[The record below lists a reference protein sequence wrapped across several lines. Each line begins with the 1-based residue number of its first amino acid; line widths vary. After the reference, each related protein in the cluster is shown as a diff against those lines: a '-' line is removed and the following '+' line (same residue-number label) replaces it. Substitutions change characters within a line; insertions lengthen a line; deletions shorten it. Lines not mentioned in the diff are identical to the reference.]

1 MRAANAISGLRVW
14 DGKNRRRLELAKAST
29 AYPVPA
35 SIALSDTRICEPT
48 DFEMS
53 STIVPVMS
61 VTPPPTT
68 LSVTVAR

>member
-1 MRAANAISGLRVW
+1 MRAARAISGLRVW
-14 DGKNRRRLELAKAST
+14 DGTDRRRLELAKAST

-35 SIALSDTRICEPT
+35 SIALSDTRNCEPP

-53 STIVPVMS
+53 STMVPVMS

-68 LSVTVAR
+68 LSVTDAR